1 MNHKGNAMPKTM
13 IKALI
18 LDYGGVI
25 SKPQR
30 SKNVDNIL
38 RALNV
43 DRDAFREIYL
53 RERAHY
59 DSGQIS
65 GEKYWRNILLHFNLN
80 PEDLDIDFLIR
91 EDVKS
96 WTKVNPSMVAF
107 IQDSRPKIQKL
118 AIMSNMTEDS
128 LRFIKTHF
136 QWLELFDVLVFSF
149 ELGVN
154 KPDRRLYQDCLQK
167 LAVSAN
173 ECLFVDDSVEN
184 VIAAVLVGM
193 KAIHFSTYR
202 KFLADLHK
210 GYSFTL

>member
-1 MNHKGNAMPKTM
+1 MTFARGLM

-38 RALNV
+38 EALNV
-43 DRDAFREIYL
+43 EMDAFREIYL
-53 RERAHY
+53 WERPRY

-65 GEKYWRNILLHFNLN
+65 GEVYWRNILLHFGLN
-80 PEDLDIDFLIR
+80 PEGLDIDYLIR

-96 WTKVNPSMVAF
+96 WTKINQTMIDF
-107 IQDSRPKIQKL
+107 IHDSRPKIQKL
-118 AIMSNMTEDS
+118 AIVSNMTEDS
-128 LRFIKTHF
+128 LRFIRTHY

-154 KPDRRLYQDCLQK
+154 KPDRRIYQACLQK
-167 LAVSAN
+167 LAVSAD

-184 VIAAVLVGM
+184 VMAAVLVGM
-193 KAIHFSTYR
+193 NAIHFTTYR
-202 KFLADLHK
+202 KFLANLHK
-210 GYSFTL
+210 GYTFTL

>member
-1 MNHKGNAMPKTM
+1 MNLNGNIMPKTM

-38 RALNV
+38 EALNI
-43 DRDAFREIYL
+43 DQDAFREIYL
-53 RERAHY
+53 QERARY

-65 GEKYWRNILLHFNLN
+65 GEVYWRNILLHFNLN
-80 PEDLDIDFLIR
+80 PEDLNIDYLIR

-96 WTKVNPSMVAF
+96 WTKVNQSMIAF
-107 IQDSRPKIQKL
+107 IHDSRPKIQKL
-118 AIMSNMTEDS
+118 AIVSNMTEDS
-128 LRFIKTHF
+128 LTYIKTHF
-136 QWLELFDVLVFSF
+136 QWLKLFDVLIFSF

-154 KPDRRLYQDCLQK
+154 KPDRVIYQDCLQK

-193 KAIHFSTYR
+193 NAIHFSTYR